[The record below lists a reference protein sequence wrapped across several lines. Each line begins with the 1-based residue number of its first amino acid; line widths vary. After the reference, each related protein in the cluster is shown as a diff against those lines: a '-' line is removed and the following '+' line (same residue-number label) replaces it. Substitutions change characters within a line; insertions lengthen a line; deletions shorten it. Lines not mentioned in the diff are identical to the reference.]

1 MDFSFVSLFCPLH
14 IEVLSPWIGVI
25 DPIILRGD
33 GFDPL
38 ENSQNLQA
46 HVRPDTFLVLP
57 LDRRKQNWLFG
68 WIACPEGGNLG
79 PSADDDDEAE
89 AEGGE
94 GSAGH
99 NEGGRNAEAG
109 GDGVAEKEDVDDA
122 GSSSTGK
129 RKANLGGST
138 GRKPRR
144 S

>member
-1 MDFSFVSLFCPLH
+1 M
-14 IEVLSPWIGVI
+14 
-25 DPIILRGD
+25 
-33 GFDPL
+33 
-38 ENSQNLQA
+38 
-46 HVRPDTFLVLP
+46 RPDTFPVLP

-68 WIACPEGGNLG
+68 WIACAEGGNLG
-79 PSADDDDEAE
+79 PSADDDDEAG
-89 AEGGE
+89 AERGE

-99 NEGGRNAEAG
+99 NEGGRNAEAEG
-109 GDGVAEKEDVDDA
+109 GGEGDGGAEKEDVDDA